1 MAYLNIEA
9 QLGHLAEQ
17 KRMMLAV
24 YEMIGKVYR

>member
-24 YEMIGKVYR
+24 YEMIEELF